1 MRISGEMK
9 RLIKYNLKKE
19 IIMFIV
25 LSILVII
32 FVSLLQDKEMLFE
45 IENKDNYN
53 RVIAA
58 DSLEN
63 EIKKPDYNSF
73 MFVDKATFF

>member
-63 EIKKPDYNSF
+63 EIKKPDYNSSGSY
-73 MFVDKATFF
+73 

>member
-1 MRISGEMK
+1 MK

-53 RVIAA
+53 RVILARF
-58 DSLEN
+58 
-63 EIKKPDYNSF
+63 P
-73 MFVDKATFF
+73 

>member
-1 MRISGEMK
+1 MK

-73 MFVDKATFF
+73 MFVDKATFFKYQGG

>member
-45 IENKDNYN
+45 IENKDN
-53 RVIAA
+53 
-58 DSLEN
+58 
-63 EIKKPDYNSF
+63 
-73 MFVDKATFF
+73 